1 MLSVRRDG
9 ACPVLANNRGKF
21 EWGLYG
27 LYKRLQNNAK
37 EFLSGYMREVMH
49 FFPWV
54 ERVVREEYHPTA
66 QLLDP
71 FGYFLPVEPPARSLM
86 LYDVTFSLT
95 NHPVTQRFDIFFLG
109 TVFAHTYTLKK
120 IFSQYYILQIF
131 DVYYRGE
138 VFLKKMNN
146 TPYYINVKHNIIT
159 ISTLSTK

>member
-54 ERVVREEYHPTA
+54 ERVVREEYRRDSTTT
-66 QLLDP
+66 
-71 FGYFLPVEPPARSLM
+71 G
-86 LYDVTFSLT
+86 
-95 NHPVTQRFDIFFLG
+95 FFWL
-109 TVFAHTYTLKK
+109 FP
-120 IFSQYYILQIF
+120 SC
-131 DVYYRGE
+131 
-138 VFLKKMNN
+138 
-146 TPYYINVKHNIIT
+146 
-159 ISTLSTK
+159 

>member
-54 ERVVREEYHPTA
+54 ERVVKGGIPPRQHNYWI
-66 QLLDP
+66 LLAIS
-71 FGYFLPVEPPARSLM
+71 FLLSLLLGYLCFTM
-86 LYDVTFSLT
+86 
-95 NHPVTQRFDIFFLG
+95 
-109 TVFAHTYTLKK
+109 
-120 IFSQYYILQIF
+120 
-131 DVYYRGE
+131 
-138 VFLKKMNN
+138 
-146 TPYYINVKHNIIT
+146 
-159 ISTLSTK
+159 